1 MNRTNIF
8 KDINFYTALIFLLLT
23 FIDISFLSI
32 LMLTIFLVVDFQK
45 YDRYKNIFFVTVSSF
60 YIARL
65 IFSFSSKFDNLWKH
79 ISLNNYSSVERFW
92 DLQLN
97 LISMKCV
104 LGNVENYYLKFSST
118 SYKSCPYS
126 AKYGPL
132 STKVPFFG
140 DIWIGTIILSI
151 FVIIFLLLLCFNFYR
166 MDIKTFITLALLL
179 MTPSM
184 NFLIER
190 MNIDVFIL
198 IFSIIC
204 LYYYKDYPKFT
215 VIVLLI
221 LSLYKIHPV
230 GLLFG
235 LLFFSHLIKNKSQFN
250 FIFNS
255 LVIFFVIYFLDSI
268 FFTNTILDTEWRPA
282 GLDITFGLLSDSI
295 ILSKYLNINY
305 VIIYI
310 VLLISPI
317 LLALFSKTDTE
328 LETRAM
334 SMVEQRYFF
343 AYTFLFLINFLY
355 ANYDYRLP
363 LFIPLIFVMS
373 KYMKNKIPFV
383 FIFLMPLSLSPLA
396 GLDLGTLN
404 SIILIFGR
412 FSIYYFY
419 YLLLKIIK
427 NRFLS
432 SLDFSYLKDK

>member
-1 MNRTNIF
+1 MNRVNNF
-8 KDINFYTALIFLLLT
+8 KYINFYTALIFLLLT
-23 FIDISFLSI
+23 LIDISFLSI
-32 LMLTIFLVVDFQK
+32 LMLIIFLYVDFQK

-65 IFSFSSKFDNLWKH
+65 IFSFSSNFDNLWKH

-97 LISMKCV
+97 LISMKCI
-104 LGNVENYYLKFSST
+104 LGNVERYYLKFSPT

-140 DIWIGTIILSI
+140 DIWIGTILLSI
-151 FVIIFLLLLCFNFYR
+151 FVIIFLLILCFNFYNK
-166 MDIKTFITLALLL
+166 DTKTFITFALLA

-198 IFSIIC
+198 IFSLIC
-204 LYYYKDYPKFT
+204 VFYYKDYPKFT
-215 VIVLLI
+215 VLVLLI

-235 LLFFSHLIKNKSQFN
+235 LLFFSHFIKNKSQFN
-250 FIFNS
+250 FIFNA
-255 LVIFFVIYFLDSI
+255 LILFFILYFLDSI
-268 FFTNTILDTEWRPA
+268 YFTNTILDTEWRPA
-282 GLDITFGLLSDSI
+282 GLGITFGLLSDSI
-295 ILSKYLNINY
+295 ILSKYLNINF
-305 VIIYI
+305 IILYI
-310 VLLISPI
+310 ILFATPI
-317 LLALFSKTDTE
+317 FFALFSKSSME
-328 LETRAM
+328 LNTREM
-334 SMVEQRYFF
+334 SITEQRFF
-343 AYTFLFLINFLY
+343 FSYTFLFFINFLY

-363 LFIPLIFVMS
+363 LFIPLIFVMY
-373 KYMKNKIPFV
+373 KYMKNKVP
-383 FIFLMPLSLSPLA
+383 FIFIFVMPLSLSPLA
-396 GLDLGTLN
+396 GLNFEILNTL
-404 SIILIFGR
+404 ILIFGR

-427 NRFLS
+427 NSFFS
-432 SLDFSYLKDK
+432 SPDFSYLKDK

>member
-1 MNRTNIF
+1 MNKINNF
-8 KDINFYTALIFLLLT
+8 KDINFYIALIFLLLT
-23 FIDISFLSI
+23 FIDISYLSI
-32 LMLTIFLVVDFQK
+32 LMLTIFLFADLQK
-45 YDRYKNIFFVTVSSF
+45 YDRYKNIFFVTVSTF

-79 ISLNNYSSVERFW
+79 ISLNNYASVERFW

-97 LISMKCV
+97 LISMKCI
-104 LGNVENYYLKFSST
+104 LGNVESYYLKFSST

-166 MDIKTFITLALLL
+166 MDTKTYITLALLL

-215 VIVLLI
+215 AIVLLI

-235 LLFFSHLIKNKSQFN
+235 LLFFSHLSKNKSQFN
-250 FIFNS
+250 YIFNL
-255 LVIFFVIYFLDSI
+255 LVMFFIIYFLDSI

-282 GLDITFGLLSDSI
+282 GLDITFGLLSDTI
-295 ILSKYLNINY
+295 ILSKYLNINF

-310 VLLISPI
+310 VLLIAPI
-317 LLALFSKTDTE
+317 LLALFSKSDTE
-328 LETRAM
+328 LETREM
-334 SMVEQRYFF
+334 SMAEQRYFF

-373 KYMKNKIPFV
+373 KYMKNKVPFL
-383 FIFLMPLSLSPLA
+383 FIFLMPFSLSPLA

-404 SIILIFGR
+404 TIMLIFGR
-412 FSIYYFY
+412 LSIYYFY

-427 NRFLS
+427 NRFFS

>member
-1 MNRTNIF
+1 MNMINNF
-8 KDINFYTALIFLLLT
+8 KDIYFYTALIFMLLT
-23 FIDISFLSI
+23 LIDISFLSL
-32 LMLTIFLVVDFQK
+32 LMLIIFLYVDFQK
-45 YDRYKNIFFVTVSSF
+45 YDRYKNIFFVTVLTF

-65 IFSFSSKFDNLWKH
+65 IFSFSSNFDNLWKH

-97 LISMKCV
+97 LISMKCI
-104 LGNVENYYLKFSST
+104 LGNVESYYLKFSST

-151 FVIIFLLLLCFNFYR
+151 FVIIFLLLLCFYFYR
-166 MDIKTFITLALLL
+166 LDTKTFITFALLM

-215 VIVLLI
+215 VFVLLI

-235 LLFFSHLIKNKSQFN
+235 LLFFSHLSKNKSQFN

-255 LVIFFVIYFLDSI
+255 LIIFFIIYFLDSI

-295 ILSKYLNINY
+295 ILSNYLNIDFL
-305 VIIYI
+305 IIYV

-317 LLALFSKTDTE
+317 LLALFSKSDAE

-334 SMVEQRYFF
+334 SMDEQRYFF

-373 KYMKNKIPFV
+373 KYMKNKFPFI
-383 FIFLMPLSLSPLA
+383 FIFLMPLSLTPLA

-404 SIILIFGR
+404 TIILIFGR
-412 FSIYYFY
+412 FSFYYFY
-419 YLLLKIIK
+419 FLLLKIIK
-427 NRFLS
+427 NRFLT
-432 SLDFSYLKDK
+432 SLDFSYLNNK

>member
-1 MNRTNIF
+1 MKKINNF
-8 KDINFYTALIFLLLT
+8 KDINFYLALIFLFLT

-32 LMLTIFLVVDFQK
+32 LMLIIILLVDFQK
-45 YDRYKNIFFVTVSSF
+45 FDRYKNIFFITVSTF

-97 LISMKCV
+97 LISMKCIF
-104 LGNVENYYLKFSST
+104 GNVDNYYLKFSPT

-140 DIWIGTIILSI
+140 DLWIGTLILSI
-151 FVIIFLLLLCFNFYR
+151 FVIIFLLFLCFNFYR
-166 MDIKTFITLALLL
+166 KDTKTFITFALLA

-198 IFSIIC
+198 IFSLIC

-235 LLFFSHLIKNKSQFN
+235 LLFFSHLSKNKSQFN

-255 LVIFFVIYFLDSI
+255 LIIFFIIYFLDSI

-282 GLDITFGLLSDSI
+282 GLGITFGLLSDSI
-295 ILSKYLNINY
+295 ILSKLLNVNYL
-305 VIIYI
+305 IIYI
-310 VLLISPI
+310 ILFSTPI
-317 LLALFSKTDTE
+317 LLALISKSDTE
-328 LETRAM
+328 LETKEM
-334 SMVEQRYFF
+334 SMTEQGYFF
-343 AYTFLFLINFLY
+343 AYTFLFLFNFLY

-373 KYMKNKIPFV
+373 KYMKNKIPFL
-383 FIFLMPLSLSPLA
+383 FIFIMPLSLSPLA
-396 GLDLGTLN
+396 GLDLETVN
-404 SIILIFGR
+404 TIILIFGR
-412 FSIYYFY
+412 FSIYYLY
-419 YLLLKIIK
+419 YLLIKITK
-427 NRFLS
+427 KHFFS
-432 SLDFSYLKDK
+432 SLDFSYLKDR